1 MQQFVI
7 DRSKWRTGGADFNHK
22 YGDTLLLNSKGFMCC
37 LGFFCNQIE
46 NRTTDEILFVP
57 NPSQLDDNIRG
68 SNLIG
73 DDGYNK
79 PWVETAI
86 SINDDDYISNEA
98 REERIHKLFKNNGY
112 DLKFIN
118 QYPE

>member
-7 DRSKWRTGGADFNHK
+7 NRSKWRTGGADFTRK

-46 NRTTDEILFVP
+46 NRTTDELMGVP
-57 NPSQLDDNIRG
+57 DPAGIDGDIRG

-73 DDGYNK
+73 DDGFNR
-79 PWVETAI
+79 PWVESVI
-86 SINDDDYISNEA
+86 IINDDYYLSKGT
-98 REERIHKLFKNNGY
+98 REERIHKLFKDNGY
-112 DLKFIN
+112 DVKFIN
-118 QYPE
+118 EYPE

>member
-7 DRSKWRTGGADFNHK
+7 DRSKWRTSGHKFNHK
-22 YGDTLLLNSKGFMCC
+22 YGDTYLLNSKGFMCC

-46 NRTTDEILFVP
+46 NRTTDELMGVGDP
-57 NPSQLDDNIRG
+57 VGLDNNVRG

-73 DDGYNK
+73 DDGFNK
-79 PWVETAI
+79 PWVQSAI
-86 SINDDDYISNEA
+86 EINDDNEISKES
-98 REERIHKLFKNNGY
+98 REEKIHKLFKIHGY
-112 DLKFIN
+112 DVKFIN